1 MGKELE
7 IRKTAAYL
15 RKVLPPL
22 LPIRVYIRDNLEDEG
37 VCQLNTKRGRPTSFS
52 IYLKKHKAFQPMLDA
67 LMHEWAHA
75 LSWVD
80 DECGEDHDAAWG
92 IAHATVYRYLEGND
106 V

>member
-1 MGKELE
+1 
-7 IRKTAAYL
+7 
-15 RKVLPPL
+15 
-22 LPIRVYIRDNLEDEG
+22 
-37 VCQLNTKRGRPTSFS
+37 
-52 IYLKKHKAFQPMLDA
+52 MLDA